1 MTQPTF
7 DQAFQEQLAAHYLR
21 DDHFVAAVGSLVEP
35 DYFEN
40 ETLAALVAVQ
50 KFYLDRYNACCTLK
64 TYIQVLQR
72 FVAAKRVKIA
82 DMDEAKRLLAILWK
96 DPLSD
101 RQFVIDTVAEFA
113 RTQAI
118 ANTTIDLVDALD
130 SNDPSKID
138 KALVQMDDAKQIGA
152 LDAKEATDFSKTRAD
167 RISRRAA
174 MQAGTYLA
182 GGITTGSPELDSK
195 LTPWRGWGR
204 KELSILM
211 APPKAG
217 KTAGLI
223 NFGLAAAKD
232 GKKVFYASLEVS
244 EDVIGDRSDASI
256 SGVPLVEL
264 AKRSPEVDK
273 AVADWEAV
281 VDKKGGLFMV
291 EAFPIRTLR
300 VSDLRRVLKRYQAK
314 GIEFDMVIVDY
325 LGIMKPEVNYGENKR
340 HGLAEIGQDLRALAT
355 DYPNRQLG
363 CAVLTAFQTNRE
375 GTKKAQRNVAEGTDA
390 AEDYEAVRTA
400 DVLITIN
407 RDEDMRINGEVLLYF
422 SEMRNAE
429 TGLRLRFGQDLSC
442 MQFIQ
447 DFRGY
452 Q

>member
-1 MTQPTF
+1 LTTPTF

-21 DDHFVAAVGSLVEP
+21 DDYFVAAVGSLVEP

-50 KFYLDRYNACCTLK
+50 KEYLGRYNACCTLK
-64 TYIQVLQR
+64 TYVQVLQR
-72 FVAAKRVKIA
+72 YITAKRVKIA
-82 DMDEAKRLLAILWK
+82 DMNEAKRLMGIIWK
-96 DPLSD
+96 DPLQD
-101 RQFVIDTVAEFA
+101 RQFVIDTIAEFA

-118 ANTTIDLVDALD
+118 ANSTMDLVDALD
-130 SNDPSKID
+130 SNDPAKVD
-138 KALVQMDDAKQIGA
+138 KALIQIDEAKSVGSV
-152 LDAKEATDFSKTRAD
+152 DAKEATDFSKTRQD
-167 RISRRAA
+167 RIARRAA
-174 MQAGTYLA
+174 MLAGTYMS
-182 GGITTGSPELDSK
+182 GGITTGSPELDAK

-217 KTAGLI
+217 KTAALI
-223 NFGLAAAKD
+223 NFGLAAAND
-232 GKKVFYASLEVS
+232 GKKVFYASCEVG
-244 EDVIGDRSDASI
+244 EDIIGDRSDACI

-264 AKRSPEVDK
+264 AKRSSDVDK
-273 AVADWEAV
+273 AVEDWEAV
-281 VDKKGGLFMV
+281 TDKKGGMFLV
-291 EAFPIRTLR
+291 EAFPIRTLK
-300 VSDLRRVLKRYQAK
+300 VSELRRILKRYQQK
-314 GIEFDMVIVDY
+314 GIDFDMVIVDY
-325 LGIMKPEVNYGENKR
+325 LGILKPENHYNEKR
-340 HGLAEIGQDLRALAT
+340 HGLAEIGQDLRAVAT
-355 DYPNRQLG
+355 DFN
-363 CAVLTAFQTNRE
+363 CAMLTAFQTNRE

-407 RDEDMRINGEVLLYF
+407 RDEDMRQNGEVLLYF

-442 MQFIQ
+442 MRFLI

-452 Q
+452 A

>member
-1 MTQPTF
+1 MTTVPF

-21 DDHFVAAVGSLVEP
+21 DDGFVAAVGSLVEP
-35 DYFEN
+35 EYFEN

-50 KFYLDRYNACCTLK
+50 QMYLTKYAACCTLQ
-64 TYIQVLQR
+64 TYVQILKR

-82 DMDEAKRLLAILWK
+82 DMNEAKRLMGIIWK
-96 DPLSD
+96 DPLKD
-101 RQFVIDTVAEFA
+101 RQFVIDTIADFA
-113 RTQAI
+113 RHAAI
-118 ANTTIDLVDALD
+118 TNATMNLVDAID
-130 SNDPSKID
+130 ANDPNKID
-138 KALVQMDDAKQIGA
+138 KALIVMDEAKQVGA
-152 LDAKEATDFSKTRAD
+152 VDSKEARDFSKNLQD
-167 RISRRAA
+167 RIQRRALLA
-174 MQAGTYLA
+174 AGTYLA
-182 GGITTGSPELDSK
+182 GGITTGHPELDSK

-217 KTAGLI
+217 KTAALI
-223 NFGLAAAKD
+223 NFGLAAAKA
-232 GKKVFYASLEVS
+232 GQKVFYASCEVS
-244 EDVIGDRSDASI
+244 EEIIEDRSDACI
-256 SGVPLVEL
+256 SGVPLAEL
-264 AKRSPEVDK
+264 AKRPAEVEK
-273 AVADWEAV
+273 AIEDWEAV
-281 VDKKGGLFMV
+281 RDKNGGLFMV
-291 EAFPIRTLR
+291 EAFPIRTLK
-300 VSDLRRVLKRYQAK
+300 VSDLRRILKRYQQQ
-314 GIEFDMVIVDY
+314 GIEFDLVIVDY
-325 LGIMKPEVNYGENKR
+325 LGILKPENHFNEKR

-355 DYPNRQLG
+355 SYPNSQVG

-407 RDEDMRINGEVLLYF
+407 RDEDMRANGEVLLYF

-442 MQFIQ
+442 MQFLQ

-452 Q
+452 N